1 MITTID
7 PSLEAGDTI
16 IAALKA
22 DETLNDI
29 VPAAQVYPPRIPATV
44 TFPYIRVGVMSSTP
58 LRLDVAPGGDVS
70 GVVHCFTK
78 IAGDV
83 PDPRALAHQINA
95 HIVRI
100 LDAID
105 SNVDDQIEDQ
115 AISIQT
121 TQSQVFDDP
130 AEADVYH
137 GIVSYVATV
146 T

>member
-16 IAALKA
+16 VAALKA
-22 DETLNDI
+22 DETLNEV
-29 VPAAQVYPPRIPATV
+29 VPADRVYPPRLPAEV
-44 TFPYIRVGVMSSTP
+44 TFPYIRLGVMSSTP

-78 IAGDV
+78 IG
-83 PDPRALAHQINA
+83 PDTPDARALAHEINA
-95 HIVRI
+95 HIVRV
-100 LDAID
+100 LDGLD
-105 SNVDDQIEDQ
+105 SNVDDEIEGQ
-115 AISIQT
+115 AISVQA
-121 TQSQVFDDP
+121 TQSQVLDDP
-130 AEADVYH
+130 SEADAYH